1 MRPGK
6 IISYHFSLR
15 IREIYLSF
23 VPVRGGK
30 TEIIMEQLSFSEIA
44 AAVGAKCIGEGYIS
58 DVCTDNRLAKPGSL
72 FVAIVGENNDGHKF
86 APAAVK
92 AGAAAVL
99 VNHRIENLNAAQ
111 FVVGDTKKALG
122 NIAHYYLK
130 KLGTKVLAVTGSVGK
145 TTTRN
150 MAYAAVSA
158 AMPAVKTMKNY
169 NNDIGLPLSVLNQ
182 LEKKHKA
189 AVLEM
194 GMNHFGEIE
203 YLSKIA
209 EPDAAIITNIGMS
222 HIENLGSREGILKA
236 KMEVCKGLKDN
247 AVLFLNG
254 DDDLLC
260 HADTKF
266 KKIYYAI
273 DNKTADYTAENIVL
287 KENSASFDICYEDK
301 TVPVNLRVAGKH
313 NVYNALSAFCAAKYF
328 GAGDLQ
334 AASALES
341 FEGSD
346 MRMEILNKNG
356 YTIIND
362 CYNASPD
369 SVKAAVSV
377 LANRKEKRKIA
388 VLGDMLEMGDFSAE
402 AHFETGKFCKENNID
417 LVLCT
422 GKYGKD
428 IARGAAECGK
438 WFENKDMIINFLK
451 ENDISD
457 CCILIKAS
465 RGMHFEDI
473 TQKLMA

>member
-1 MRPGK
+1 MMIFFAMR
-6 IISYHFSLR
+6 IQS
-15 IREIYLSF
+15 
-23 VPVRGGK
+23 
-30 TEIIMEQLSFSEIA
+30 
-44 AAVGAKCIGEGYIS
+44 
-58 DVCTDNRLAKPGSL
+58 
-72 FVAIVGENNDGHKF
+72 
-86 APAAVK
+86 
-92 AGAAAVL
+92 
-99 VNHRIENLNAAQ
+99 
-111 FVVGDTKKALG
+111 
-122 NIAHYYLK
+122 LK
-130 KLGTKVLAVTGSVGK
+130 KY
-145 TTTRN
+145 TT
-150 MAYAAVSA
+150 
-158 AMPAVKTMKNY
+158 
-169 NNDIGLPLSVLNQ
+169 
-182 LEKKHKA
+182 
-189 AVLEM
+189 
-194 GMNHFGEIE
+194 
-203 YLSKIA
+203 
-209 EPDAAIITNIGMS
+209 
-222 HIENLGSREGILKA
+222 
-236 KMEVCKGLKDN
+236 
-247 AVLFLNG
+247 
-254 DDDLLC
+254 
-260 HADTKF
+260 
-266 KKIYYAI
+266 AI
-273 DNKTADYTAENIVL
+273 DNKTADYTAKNIVL

-346 MRMEILNKNG
+346 MRMEILNKND

-451 ENDISD
+451 ENGISD